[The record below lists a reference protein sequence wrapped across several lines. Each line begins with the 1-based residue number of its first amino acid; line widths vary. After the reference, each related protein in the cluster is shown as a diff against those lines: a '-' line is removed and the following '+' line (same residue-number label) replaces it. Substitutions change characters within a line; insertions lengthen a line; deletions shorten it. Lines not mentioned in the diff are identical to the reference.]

1 MENGTHG
8 RTYTLGTSL
17 FFFPPPAALFVFSQ
31 VVPRLMRK
39 ARETPPQ
46 AAPRTSIA
54 CQRVMPIIV
63 PNPAGIAGAVSRR
76 CAPDPCVHCPHSH
89 PHPHC
94 SARQGARHSPLV
106 LQILAPSLC
115 WQSSGARPASFSGR
129 PGLEQRHGRRF
140 RRSVGSER
148 RVCSAPMA
156 RRLGGAS
163 APRAALP
170 RCFPE
175 PHGVRAAACQLGARG
190 G

>member
-46 AAPRTSIA
+46 TAPRTSIA

-94 SARQGARHSPLV
+94 SARQGARHAPLM
-106 LQILAPSLC
+106 LQILASCLC
-115 WQSSGARPASFSGR
+115 WQSSQVIRCKTRTFFGS
-129 PGLEQRHGRRF
+129 PGLEERHGQRV
-140 RRSVGSER
+140 RRSAGAGATGLL
-148 RVCSAPMA
+148 SANG
-156 RRLGGAS
+156 R
-163 APRAALP
+163 
-170 RCFPE
+170 
-175 PHGVRAAACQLGARG
+175 ARG
-190 G
+190 A